1 MADIAINPVVR
12 RVQFTGNTG
21 LGPFA
26 FTFNILQN
34 TDIIVY
40 KNTTLLT
47 LTTDYTVTIN
57 ANGTGSVTL
66 TGSGSGTALITT
78 DNLTIIGGREL
89 SRTTDFVTAGDLLAS
104 SLNEQLDSNVIM
116 SQQLDERFSRTIS
129 VSPGDADKTLT
140 LPTVDDRKDKILKF
154 DTEGN
159 VEAAAAS
166 TVFANTVVGAN
177 FVNDVFTG
185 TGAQTVFTLSTAP
198 GSKNNCQIYIDG
210 VYQEKS
216 TFSINASTL
225 TFTEAPPLNASIEV
239 IIGNAL
245 DSFAS
250 DANAVNYD
258 QGGTGFVSRTVES
271 KLQEFVSVKDFG
283 AVGDGVV
290 DDTAALNAAAADLS
304 SGQVLF
310 IPEGTYLY
318 NPTSAP
324 LTFSTNN
331 IAIWGKGTIKASVS
345 QDKTVV
351 LLSGNYITW
360 DGPSVEGE
368 GTVYSSYTPSTEDN
382 RYALL
387 RVTGDDVDI
396 RSALINTPYLIGI
409 HANAC
414 DNLTIGDGVDVLGGP
429 IAAIVSTYF
438 QGIRIYNCTN
448 YRVQNPHIGA
458 NTAGGKP
465 EEALFATDG
474 ENGFIQ
480 VNVSAS
486 WDHGVYCI
494 DVDGLIVDG
503 CTTVTNAGG
512 IACSP
517 PEYQNDKV
525 TPTKLTN
532 NNVRAAVGATGTV
545 GFFIRDMHNAVIQGN
560 FVEGFPQSYQI
571 IPVQYDDANN
581 NIEGIVFADN
591 IARDWTEYGLL
602 LAGGGLSLGKL
613 QYIKISNFDSL
624 PKRATQAAA
633 STHIQSSLSAG
644 ITNSLIIDS
653 CTLGSNGSHYPEN
666 GILLAN
672 VDNAIVTNNIIRD
685 VTTKGIDLN
694 NCDYVKITSNDLSDA
709 GTTGID
715 IRGACSN
722 GNVANNNIVDGALH
736 TLAYGIDGNDNT
748 AGFTFAN
755 NRIKGAG
762 TVAIRR
768 CQQASHTNT
777 FFGNKS
783 GDDALT
789 GTVTLAAAI
798 TTTVT
803 NDNVNQGQGYTSYV
817 RLTPI
822 NQDAATLVSGA
833 NSPFVGA
840 GDHTAGTSFKVR
852 QTGAAS
858 GTEQFFYEIVQ

>member
-1 MADIAINPVVR
+1 MTIDISANNPRISYSVASGVT
-12 RVQFTGNTG
+12 QTSFTV
-21 LGPFA
+21 PFE
-26 FTFNILQN
+26 FFDDSDLN
-34 TDIIVY
+34 VY
-40 KNTTLLT
+40 IDTTLQT
-47 LTTDYTVTIN
+47 ITTNYTVAGGAGSTGTI
-57 ANGTGSVTL
+57 TMSVTGPKTVIL
-66 TGSGSGTALITT
+66 TRDTT
-78 DNLTIIGGREL
+78 IE
-89 SRTTDFVTAGDLLAS
+89 RTTDFTAGVDINRAA
-104 SLNEQLDSNVIM
+104 LNTQLDTLTAISADNKD
-116 SQQLDERFSRTIS
+116 LGERSIRITDYD
-129 VSPGDADKTLT
+129 PAAANLLLPDAATRADKL
-140 LPTVDDRKDKILKF
+140 LSF
-154 DTEGN
+154 DTEGD
-159 VEAAAAS
+159 VSVQAAVDLLTGSVLGANYTKASYTGDGTQTAYS
-166 TVFANTVVGAN
+166 TVESA
-177 FVNDVFTG
+177 
-185 TGAQTVFTLSTAP
+185 
-198 GSKNNCQIYIDG
+198 GSKNNIQVYVDG
-210 VYQEKS
+210 VYQNKA
-216 TFSINASTL
+216 TFSISGATL
-225 TFTEAPPLNASIEV
+225 TFTEAPPLNSAIEFIV
-239 IIGNAL
+239 GNAVTSL
-245 DSFAS
+245 TTDPAV
-250 DANAVNYD
+250 VNYN
-258 QGGTGFVSRTVES
+258 QGGTGAQDRTLTS
-271 KLQEFVSVKDFG
+271 KLQDTVSVKDFG
-283 AVGDGVV
+283 AVGDGVT
-290 DDTAALNAAAADLS
+290 DDTAALNAAAAALS

-318 NPTSAP
+318 NPTSSP

-368 GTVYSSYTPSTEDN
+368 GTVYSSYTPSTEGN

-414 DNLTIGDGVDVLGGP
+414 NNLTIGDGVDVLGGP
-429 IAAIVSTYF
+429 IAARVNTYF

-480 VNVSAS
+480 ANVSAS

-494 DVDGLIVDG
+494 GVDGLIVDG

-517 PEYQNDKV
+517 PQYQNDKV

-591 IARDWTEYGLL
+591 IARDWTEYGISI
-602 LAGGGLSLGKL
+602 AAGGLSLGKL
-613 QYIKISNFDSL
+613 QYIKIVNFDSL
-624 PKRATQAAA
+624 PARTTLDA
-633 STHIQSSLSAG
+633 SSVHINSSLSAG
-644 ITNSLIIDS
+644 ITNSLIIS
-653 CTLGSNGSHYPEN
+653 GCTLGNNGSHYPTE
-666 GILLAN
+666 GISLARA
-672 VDNAIVTNNIIRD
+672 DHAIISENIITA
-685 VTTKGIDLN
+685 VTTKGIDVNDCDYIQILN
-694 NCDYVKITSNDLSDA
+694 NDLLDA

-715 IRGACSN
+715 IRGSSAS
-722 GNVANNNIVDGALH
+722 GTVIGNNIVDGSLH
-736 TLAYGIDGNDNT
+736 VLAYGIDGNDNT

-768 CQQASHTNT
+768 CQQASYTNT

-789 GTVTLAAAI
+789 GTVALAAAT

-803 NDNVNQGQGYTSYV
+803 NDNVNEGQGYTSYV

-822 NQDAATLVSGA
+822 NQAAATLVSGA

-852 QTGAAS
+852 QTGAAG